1 MPEALSSFLISVSCI
16 IATAML
22 VPCIESIA
30 KLLRRNAPRPA
41 TILQAESAK
50 VYSREIA

>member
-1 MPEALSSFLISVSCI
+1 MPQALSSFLISVSCI
-16 IATAML
+16 VATALL

-30 KLLRRNAPRPA
+30 KLRRRSMPPNDP
-41 TILQAESAK
+41 LKGDQVK